1 LTEEPPHPSFAQ
13 SLAGW
18 IQQECFRDLDAP
30 VRVVGSA
37 EVPAIPLNRTL
48 EVTMLP
54 NGMKVLA
61 ALRALIDY

>member
-1 LTEEPPHPSFAQ
+1 MQ

-30 VRVVGSA
+30 VRVVGSE
-37 EVPAIPLNRTL
+37 EVPAIPQNRTL

-54 NGMKVLA
+54 NSGKVLA
-61 ALRALIDY
+61 VLQELIDY